1 MENSFETEK
10 LNCIRNEM
18 THLWGSIFATSGGVI
33 ALVLSEFSILKLF
46 FIVFGTLLTLIMIN
60 AYFIRRTEVMS
71 ILKELKKSSQKEFL
85 EV

>member
-1 MENSFETEK
+1 MENFFETEK
-10 LNCIRNEM
+10 LSCIRNEM

-60 AYFIRRTEVMS
+60 AYFIRRIEVMS

>member
-1 MENSFETEK
+1 MENIFETEK

-33 ALVLSEFSILKLF
+33 ALLLGELNFLKLV
-46 FIVFGTLLTLIMIN
+46 FIVFGTILTLVMIN
-60 AYFIRRTEVMS
+60 AYFIRRAEIMN
-71 ILKELKKSSQKEFL
+71 ILKELKCSNKKDYS

>member
-1 MENSFETEK
+1 MENFFETEK
-10 LNCIRNEM
+10 LSCIRNEM

>member
-1 MENSFETEK
+1 MENFFETEK

>member
-1 MENSFETEK
+1 MENFFETEK
-10 LNCIRNEM
+10 LSCIRNEM
-18 THLWGSIFATSGGVI
+18 THLWGSIFATTGGVI

>member
-1 MENSFETEK
+1 MEDSFEVEK

-33 ALVLSEFSILKLF
+33 ALVLSEFNILKLF
-46 FIVFGTLLTLIMIN
+46 FIIFGTLLSLVIIN
-60 AYFIRRTEVMS
+60 AYFIRRTEVMN
-71 ILKELKKSSQKEFL
+71 ILKNLKQTSRKEYS